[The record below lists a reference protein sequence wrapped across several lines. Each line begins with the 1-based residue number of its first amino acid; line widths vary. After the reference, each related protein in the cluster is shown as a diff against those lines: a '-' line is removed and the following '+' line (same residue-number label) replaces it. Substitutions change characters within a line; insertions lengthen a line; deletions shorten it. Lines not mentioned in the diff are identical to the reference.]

1 MIKLESY
8 NSKPY
13 LYSLDSSGRVTGKSS
28 NFTKL
33 QESESSCFR
42 DMLTKQSGTDMSLR
56 SMGVADFSNLREF
69 KATGNSEWDK
79 NIQSVLNYYSS
90 CFDFTNS
97 RDYEQFT
104 AKEDFTGMSN
114 ACKYKAIYEK
124 YQHCY
129 GENFLEASAG
139 DYGLIPFEYDVYSPV
154 IRRFNEEVNE
164 ACGGEAEAVK
174 ARRDA
179 LYGEDLSDTEVRRA
193 IIEKY
198 VVNGKITNRDYNKMT
213 NEMDLCGVGGG
224 IRNSNTQSDKIPV
237 NIFDYLRERGMDTV
251 ADRIMKSCMTDKEI
265 NAYYSD
271 YAQRAVCENS
281 EALDSYMTADDF
293 NVLMK
298 GYEHRV
304 YLKNVKPEYGE
315 ALKQILNALD

>member
-1 MIKLESY
+1 MQINAIIGYDPYSYLKAKETQQVKAVTLSQQTQYTKKLSVTSFHDVL
-8 NSKPY
+8 SK
-13 LYSLDSSGRVTGKSS
+13 SFNNENTVST
-28 NFTKL
+28 T
-33 QESESSCFR
+33 
-42 DMLTKQSGTDMSLR
+42 
-56 SMGVADFSNLREF
+56 DFSEHNEF
-69 KATGNSEWDK
+69 KTTGDDK
-79 NIQSVLNYYSS
+79 RDENIRNALNYYSS

-97 RDYEQFT
+97 RDYESLT
-104 AKEDFTGMSN
+104 AKEDFNGMSN
-114 ACKYKAIYEK
+114 ADKYRSIYEK

-139 DYGLIPFEYDVYSPV
+139 DYGLIPSEYDIYSPV
-154 IRRFNEEVNE
+154 IRKFKEEVNE
-164 ACGGEAEAVK
+164 ACGGEAEAIK

-179 LYGEDLSDTEVRRA
+179 LYGENLSDTEVRRA

-198 VVNGKITNRDYNKMT
+198 VVDGKITNRDFNKMT

-224 IRNSNTQSDKIPV
+224 IRNSNTESEKVPV

-265 NAYYSD
+265 AAYYSHSSVMNNRSND
-271 YAQRAVCENS
+271 P
-281 EALDSYMTADDF
+281 DSYMTGDDF

-304 YLKNVKPEYGE
+304 YMKNVSPQYGE
-315 ALKQILNALD
+315 ALAQILSALN